1 MSQSQYHLFF
11 NKNLEKQVILSD
23 YYWELQSYYM
33 VLRNGWMN
41 VITYVPYLLLENRD
55 SLIFKWFAEL
65 HHLNIGRTFHF
76 VSHF

>member
-41 VITYVPYLLLENRD
+41 VIMCL
-55 SLIFKWFAEL
+55 
-65 HHLNIGRTFHF
+65 TFF
-76 VSHF
+76 WRIVIP